1 MAENNFKDIGSRSD
15 QELVD
20 LYKRSSDLKILAA
33 LFQRYTPLVFGVC
46 LKYFKNKEDSKD
58 ALMQIFEVLIESLKK
73 HEVRNFKSWLHVST
87 RNYCLME
94 LRKRKRSGIVA
105 DQKSFS
111 IENMEFS
118 LSEHHSEEDPISGD
132 LTLLKNCMDELP
144 EKQKTC
150 MQMFYIQEQS
160 YKEVSVNSGFE
171 IKEVKSYIQNG
182 KRNLKNCIEKNRE

>member
-1 MAENNFKDIGSRSD
+1 MDSRSD
-15 QELVD
+15 QEMIEIYKHSED
-20 LYKRSSDLKILAA
+20 LEILGQ
-33 LFQRYTPLVFGVC
+33 LFHRYTSLVFGVC

-58 ALMQIFEVLIESLKK
+58 AVMQIFELLISSLKK

-87 RNYCLME
+87 RNFCLME
-94 LRKRKRSGIVA
+94 LRKRSRMETDLS
-105 DQKSFS
+105 SFS

-118 LSEHHSEEDPISGD
+118 LSEHHSEEDPLNGD
-132 LTLLKNCMDELP
+132 IKLLKNCMDELP